1 MKASDPPLKR
11 GEAKQYMRRRYFLLC
26 GIIAPLG
33 IFGSIAEDVAEK
45 EKFFFD
51 QNLLYFARDIRS
63 TSMDRLMAAITH
75 AGSGIAL
82 GVLCTVAVLFL
93 LRNREHVAAWFIVT
107 CLTGAAMLNQ
117 ICKHL
122 FARARPDLWVSALP
136 ETSFSFPS
144 GHAMNSM
151 AMCAALV
158 IVTWPGKW
166 RGATLAFS
174 AAFVPLVGASRLY
187 WGVHY
192 PSDIV
197 AGWACAI
204 AWVCAVKYVFD
215 MRVTSSISQRF

>member
-1 MKASDPPLKR
+1 MKASDPISEQDTKR
-11 GEAKQYMRRRYFLLC
+11 YIRRRSFLLC
-26 GIIAPLG
+26 GVVAPLG
-33 IFGSIAEDVAEK
+33 VFGSIAEDVAEK
-45 EKFFFD
+45 EMFFFD
-51 QNLLYFARDIRS
+51 QTLLYFARDINS
-63 TSMDRLMAAITH
+63 TPMDRLMAAITH

-82 GVLCTVAVLFL
+82 GILCTVAVLIL
-93 LRNREHVAAWFIVT
+93 LRNREHVAAWYIVT
-107 CLTGAAMLNQ
+107 CFTGAAMLNQ

-122 FARARPDLWVSALP
+122 FARTRPDLWVSALP

-158 IVTWPGKW
+158 IVTWSGKW
-166 RGATLAFS
+166 RNATLAFS
-174 AAFVPLVGASRLY
+174 AVFVPLVGVSRLY

-204 AWVCAVKYVFD
+204 AWVCAVRYVFD
-215 MRVTSSISQRF
+215 MRTTSSISKTY

>member
-1 MKASDPPLKR
+1 
-11 GEAKQYMRRRYFLLC
+11 MRRRYFLLC
-26 GIIAPLG
+26 GIVAPLG

-45 EKFFFD
+45 EKFIFD
-51 QNLLYFARDIRS
+51 QNLLYFARNMSS
-63 TSMDRLMAAITH
+63 TSMDRLMAAITY

-82 GVLCTVAVLFL
+82 SILCTVAFLLL
-93 LRNREHVAAWFIVT
+93 LRNREHVGAWYVVT
-107 CLTGAAMLNQ
+107 CFTGAAMLNQ
-117 ICKHL
+117 IFKHL
-122 FARARPDLWVSALP
+122 FARTRPDLWVSALP

-151 AMCAALV
+151 AMYAALV

-166 RGATLAFS
+166 RNATLAFS
-174 AAFVPLVGASRLY
+174 AVFVPLIGASRLY

-215 MRVTSSISQRF
+215 MHSTSSISKIF

>member
-1 MKASDPPLKR
+1 
-11 GEAKQYMRRRYFLLC
+11 
-26 GIIAPLG
+26 
-33 IFGSIAEDVAEK
+33 
-45 EKFFFD
+45 
-51 QNLLYFARDIRS
+51 
-63 TSMDRLMAAITH
+63 MDCLMAAITY

-82 GVLCTVAVLFL
+82 GILCTVVLVLL
-93 LRNREHVAAWFIVT
+93 LRNREHVAAWYFVT
-107 CLTGAAMLNQ
+107 CFTGAAMLNQ

-166 RGATLAFS
+166 RNATLAFS
-174 AAFVPLVGASRLY
+174 TVFVPLVGVSRLY

-204 AWVCAVKYVFD
+204 AWVCAVKYIFD
-215 MRVTSSISQRF
+215 VRVTSSMPQSSELLEEALKHESSRQL